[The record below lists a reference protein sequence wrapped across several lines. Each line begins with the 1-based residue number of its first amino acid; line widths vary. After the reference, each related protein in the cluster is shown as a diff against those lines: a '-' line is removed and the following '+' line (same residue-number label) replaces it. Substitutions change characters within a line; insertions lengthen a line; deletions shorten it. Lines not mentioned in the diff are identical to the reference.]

1 MKVGRKAWR
10 RQAGELYEG
19 ELREGV
25 LESLETAGWMARRR
39 HAGGL

>member
-1 MKVGRKAWR
+1 MKVVRKAWR

-19 ELREGV
+19 ELREG
-25 LESLETAGWMARRR
+25 LEMAGWRVRRR